1 VIVLDASAITDILLA
16 RAPAPAL
23 RAALAPHPEVH
34 VPEHF
39 HVEAISALRRY
50 LLRGELSERRATAAL
65 DALAELRTVRY
76 PVLEL
81 GDAICGGLAAAA
93 RADGRLATPVA

>member
-1 VIVLDASAITDILLA
+1 
-16 RAPAPAL
+16 
-23 RAALAPHPEVH
+23 